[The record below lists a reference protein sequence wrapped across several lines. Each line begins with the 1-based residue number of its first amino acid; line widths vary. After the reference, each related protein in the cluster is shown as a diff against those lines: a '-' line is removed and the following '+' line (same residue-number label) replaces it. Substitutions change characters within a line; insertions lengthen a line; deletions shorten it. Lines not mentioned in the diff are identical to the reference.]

1 MYISGKIGAMI
12 EPMQI
17 GQDALVD
24 ARMFMGT
31 DILSGVAVLL
41 GREWIGGEPT

>member
-1 MYISGKIGAMI
+1 MHISGKIGAMI
-12 EPMQI
+12 EPMPS

-24 ARMFMGT
+24 ARIFMGT
-31 DILSGVAVLL
+31 DILSGAAVLL